1 MHYNLAPSAQMLLAR
16 CIFYQGAYFMKTF
29 FGCDRRIGLFTTAGI
44 VALAIASPAM
54 AQDEDQEDEATVTTA
69 EEAAPASTITVTG
82 SRIRNPNLEAFEP
95 TTSIDAE
102 FIESRNFINVADAL
116 NTLPQIRGSVTPNG
130 DQAAFGQGVNFINNF
145 GLGSNRTLTLI
156 NGRRVVSSN
165 PPSLF
170 GPAAAGTQVDVN
182 IIPTALVKR
191 VDIAS
196 TAGAPVYGSD
206 AIAGTVN
213 FILNDRY
220 EGLSLNA
227 TTGLY
232 EEGDG
237 HSYRFEGVY
246 GTQFAG
252 GRGHLQLSSFYTYTD
267 GILQSQRQDF
277 LDELSVQ
284 NNLTETGRIAPGV
297 ALDTGATDGNPASV
311 VFRGLGLFPLA
322 NNGVIFGGPLGVT
335 TAAGNATGTVG
346 AQAFQF
352 DAAGNLVPYNVGTRI
367 RALIGGVGTPSGN
380 NAILGDGFKFSD
392 FGQLTSDLRRFGV
405 NAYANYD
412 LTDKINIFAEA
423 QYFDSRANELV
434 QQPTFNTPLFAG
446 ASGALTFNV
455 SNPFLTTQARTVLTN
470 AGVTN
475 FTISRANVGFADLT
489 GFSETEFKRGV
500 IGARGD
506 FKLFNNDW
514 NWEAAVNYGKSKVS
528 DNRQDINVQNFV
540 NATNVA
546 RNTAGQIVCAA
557 NLGAVTTPVQAGF
570 NPVADTACVPFN
582 FFGNQ
587 ASAAALD
594 YVTSENVTNTDL
606 EQIVFNA
613 NAGGTLF
620 KFNGNDV
627 SVNAGYEYRKEE
639 GAFIPSEFERLGRG
653 RGAAVTPIR
662 GSYTLNEVFGEV
674 LVPLISPENDMLFE
688 SAIIYGR
695 GRYVDNTVNGGFFS
709 WAAGGSFAPIKDIEF
724 RGNFT
729 RSFRAPALAELF
741 LPQANAFSAVA
752 DLCMPGVVT
761 GGANPAARQRNCAAF
776 LAAFPNIQRPQQ
788 ASAATVPIIVGGN
801 PNLENEQADSYSLGV
816 ILRPSFVPNFSVTV
830 DYVNIAISKPIAQ
843 LSVAQVNSACFDN
856 DNFNTA
862 DPANGNAFCSL
873 IRRQANGEVVADPA
887 NPGVRVGFQN
897 GNAVDFEGIQS
908 AMEYATSL
916 DGIGIGGTLSLR
928 GDLTVVLNRVV
939 DITGVAPARSDA
951 VIGDPTWAGQ
961 VTINYNDKNWGFGT
975 VGRYTGQ
982 QLFSRF
988 DRTPDA
994 RQFDKLE
1001 DFWVFDSNIYFNVDD
1016 SFRMNFSVRNLFDR
1030 RCQVNGGFCIPA
1042 SRNDVFGRQFT
1053 VSVTKDF

>member
-1 MHYNLAPSAQMLLAR
+1 MMNLQARKRRDALFVSAGLA
-16 CIFYQGAYFMKTF
+16 A
-29 FGCDRRIGLFTTAGI
+29 LV
-44 VALAIASPAM
+44 VAMPAM
-54 AQDEDQEDEATVTTA
+54 AQTTQAQEPADVTSEAA
-69 EEAAPASTITVTG
+69 EEAPASGAITVTG
-82 SRIRNPNLEAFEP
+82 SRIRNPNLQPFEP
-95 TTSIDAE
+95 TTTISRE
-102 FIESRNFINVADAL
+102 FIDQRNFINVADAL

-156 NGRRVVSSN
+156 NGRRVVTSN

-182 IIPTALVKR
+182 IIPAALVKS

-213 FILNDRY
+213 FILDDKY

-227 TTGLY
+227 TSSLY

-237 HSYRFEGVY
+237 HAYRFEGVY
-246 GTQFAG
+246 GTKFAG
-252 GRGHLQLSSFYTYTD
+252 GRGHLQMSAFYSYTD

-277 LDELSVQ
+277 LNELSVQ

-297 ALDTGATDGNPASV
+297 GFDTGPNDGNPASV
-311 VFRGLGLFPLA
+311 IYQGLGLYVLS
-322 NNGVIFGGPLGVT
+322 NTGVIFGGPLGVT
-335 TAAGNATGTVG
+335 TSTARPTGTVG
-346 AQAFQF
+346 NQAFQF

-367 RALIGGVGTPSGN
+367 RALIGGVATPSGN
-380 NAILGDGFKFSD
+380 NAIFGDGFKFSD
-392 FGQLTSDLRRFGV
+392 FGQLTSDLRRFGA
-405 NAYANYD
+405 NLFANYD
-412 LTDKINIFAEA
+412 LTDKINIFVEA
-423 QYFDSRANELV
+423 QYFDSRADELT
-434 QQPTFNTPLFAG
+434 QQPTFNTPLFGG
-446 ASGALTFNV
+446 ASSALTFNIN
-455 SNPFLTTQARTVLTN
+455 NPFLSSQARGVLQG
-470 AGVTN
+470 AGLTS
-475 FTISRANVGFADLT
+475 FTLSRANVGFADLT
-489 GFSETEFKRGV
+489 GFAETEFMRGV

-514 NWEAAVNYGKSKVS
+514 NWETAFNYGKSNIT
-528 DNRQDINVQNFV
+528 DFRQDINVQNFV

-546 RNTAGQIVCAA
+546 RNASGQIVCAA
-557 NLGAVTTPVQAGF
+557 NLPGGFTGTPAQAGF

-594 YVTSENVTNTDL
+594 YVTSDNVTETNL
-606 EQIVFNA
+606 EQVVFNA
-613 NAGGTLF
+613 NAGGSLF
-620 KFNGNDV
+620 KFNNNDV
-627 SVNAGYEYRKEE
+627 SVNLGYEFRREK
-639 GAFIPSEFERLGRG
+639 GAFVPSEFEQLGRG

-662 GSYTLNEVFGEV
+662 GDFTLNEVFGEV
-674 LVPLISPENDMLFE
+674 LMPLITPDNDMLIE

-709 WAAGGSFAPIKDIEF
+709 WAAGGSIAPIEDIEF

-741 LPQANAFSAVA
+741 LPQANAFGFVP
-752 DLCMPGVVT
+752 DLCMPGTVS
-761 GGANPAARQRNCAAF
+761 GGPNPAARQRNCQAF

-788 ASAATVPIIVGGN
+788 ASAASVPIIVGGN
-801 PNLENEQADSYSLGV
+801 PTLDNEQADSYSIGG
-816 ILRPSFVPNFSVTV
+816 ILRPRFLRNFSLTV
-830 DYVNIAISKPIAQ
+830 DYINIRISDPIAN
-843 LSVAQVNSACFDN
+843 LTTAQVNSACFDN
-856 DNFNTA
+856 DTFNTA

-873 IRRQANGEVVADPA
+873 IRRDATGEVINDPG
-887 NPGVRVGFQN
+887 NPGVRTGFVN
-897 GNAVDFEGIQS
+897 GNQIDYEGIQG
-908 AMEYATSL
+908 AMLYATSL
-916 DGIGIGGTLSLR
+916 EGIGIKGMLQMR
-928 GDLTVVLNRVV
+928 GDLSVVLKRQI

-961 VTINYNDKNWGFGT
+961 FTLNYTNKRWGIGSVFQ
-975 VGRYTGQ
+975 YTGE

-994 RQFDKLE
+994 RQFDKLN
-1001 DFWVFDSNIYFNVDD
+1001 DYVTVDLNVFYRTENN
-1016 SFRMNFSVRNLFDR
+1016 FRLNLAVRNLFDR
-1030 RCQVNGGFCIPA
+1030 RCQEIGGFCIPA
-1042 SRNDVFGRQFT
+1042 SRNDVFGRQFSVN
-1053 VSVTKDF
+1053 VSKEF